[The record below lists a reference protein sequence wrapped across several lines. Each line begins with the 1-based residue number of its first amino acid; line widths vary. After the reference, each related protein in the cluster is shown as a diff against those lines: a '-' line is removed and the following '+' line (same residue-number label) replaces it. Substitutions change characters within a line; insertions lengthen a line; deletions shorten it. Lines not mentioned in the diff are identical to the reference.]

1 MSKYKNNIRDEIH
14 TPDSI
19 DKLIH
24 EPARLNIMTH
34 LYVVESADFLFMM
47 RQTGLT
53 FGNLS
58 AHMSKLEEAGYID
71 IIKEFVGKKPHTML
85 KNSSMNFKRLED
97 ERKTN
102 SWCIIGN
109 RDRDSINRCYFN
121 VVWNSSCFL
130 EKYHSYSRDDF
141 NCFI

>member
-1 MSKYKNNIRDEIH
+1 VSKDNNINRDEIS
-14 TPDSI
+14 TLDSI

-58 AHMSKLEEAGYID
+58 AHMSKLEKAGYIE

-85 KNSSMNFKRLED
+85 KLTNKGRRAFD
-97 ERKTN
+97 DYRKKMKQF
-102 SWCIIGN
+102 
-109 RDRDSINRCYFN
+109 FN
-121 VVWNSSCFL
+121 EL
-130 EKYHSYSRDDF
+130 
-141 NCFI
+141 

>member
-1 MSKYKNNIRDEIH
+1 VSKDKNNMLDEIY
-14 TPDSI
+14 TPSTI

-24 EPARLNIMTH
+24 EPARLNIMTY
-34 LYVVESADFLFMM
+34 LYVVESVDFLFLM

-85 KNSSMNFKRLED
+85 KLTEKGRRAYDEYRKKMKNF
-97 ERKTN
+97 
-102 SWCIIGN
+102 
-109 RDRDSINRCYFN
+109 FN
-121 VVWNSSCFL
+121 EF
-130 EKYHSYSRDDF
+130 
-141 NCFI
+141 

>member
-1 MSKYKNNIRDEIH
+1 VSKDKNTIGDEIY

-24 EPARLNIMTH
+24 EPARLSIMTR

-85 KNSSMNFKRLED
+85 KLTKKGRRAFD
-97 ERKTN
+97 DYRKKMKQF
-102 SWCIIGN
+102 
-109 RDRDSINRCYFN
+109 FN
-121 VVWNSSCFL
+121 EL
-130 EKYHSYSRDDF
+130 
-141 NCFI
+141 

>member
-1 MSKYKNNIRDEIH
+1 MITKKNKTSSDIQNI
-14 TPDSI
+14 TSV

-34 LYVVESADFLFMM
+34 LYVIESADFLFMM

-58 AHMSKLEEAGYID
+58 AHMSKLENAGYIE

-85 KNSSMNFKRLED
+85 KLTKKGRQAFE
-97 ERKTN
+97 EYRKKMKQF
-102 SWCIIGN
+102 
-109 RDRDSINRCYFN
+109 FN
-121 VVWNSSCFL
+121 YMPS
-130 EKYHSYSRDDF
+130 
-141 NCFI
+141 